1 MGKLAGLKTQDS
13 FEKAKKISDLIDLTK
28 KIFIQNLGDEF
39 SDRLDKTRNPNRFKN
54 RLMGLYKIREKKN
67 KDL

>member
-1 MGKLAGLKTQDS
+1 MGRLAGLKAPDS
-13 FEKAKKISDLIDLTK
+13 FEKAKKISDLIDLIK

-39 SDRLDKTRNPNRFKN
+39 LDRLDKTRNPNRFKN